1 MIYFVSP
8 SGSDSNP
15 GTLSEPFL
23 TVSKGLSVLAA
34 GDTVNIRAG
43 NYATIIRESM
53 LNSSGT
59 ESQPIV
65 VQGYLSEEVIV
76 HGILFLGTA
85 RPYVTFRRIIFDP
98 LGGV

>member
-1 MIYFVSP
+1 
-8 SGSDSNP
+8 
-15 GTLSEPFL
+15 
-23 TVSKGLSVLAA
+23 
-34 GDTVNIRAG
+34 
-43 NYATIIRESM
+43 M

-76 HGILFLGTA
+76 HGLLFLGTA

>member
-15 GTLSEPFL
+15 GTLASPFL
-23 TVSKGLSVLAA
+23 TISKGLSVLAA
-34 GDTVNIRAG
+34 GDTLNIRAG
-43 NYATIIRESM
+43 TYATIIRESM
-53 LNSSGT
+53 LGSSGT

-76 HGILFLGTA
+76 QGLLFLETA

-98 LGGV
+98 LGGI